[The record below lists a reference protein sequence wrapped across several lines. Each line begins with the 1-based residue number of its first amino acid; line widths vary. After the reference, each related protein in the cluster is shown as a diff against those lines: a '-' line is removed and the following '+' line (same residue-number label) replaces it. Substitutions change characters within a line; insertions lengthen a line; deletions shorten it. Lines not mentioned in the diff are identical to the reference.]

1 MNFDAM
7 IMSSPISRVFAV
19 VALLLAST
27 AAAHAQSYPT
37 KSVRLVTAE
46 VGAAGDLVARSFAP
60 GLSESFGQPVIV
72 ENRGG
77 SGIIPIQ
84 TVAKAQP
91 DGYTLLVFGST
102 LWHLPFIQDV
112 SYSVGDFA
120 PITLA
125 VTQPLLLVVH
135 PALAVKSVKELIALA
150 RAKPATLNYA
160 SGIAGSATHLPA
172 ELFKSMAGVDIVRV
186 AYKGGGPALTAILGG
201 EVQVMFATSSGAGPH
216 VSSGRLR
223 ALAVTSAQPS
233 VLFPALPT
241 VAASGLPG
249 YDAASTMC
257 VFAPA
262 RTPAALIGR
271 LNQEITRVLTKP
283 DVKERFIKSGSEVV
297 ASSPGE
303 LAAAIKA
310 DMARMGKV
318 IKDAGIRAE

>member
-1 MNFDAM
+1 M
-7 IMSSPISRVFAV
+7 IIEPTTLRIFA
-19 VALLLAST
+19 AGLLALS
-27 AAAHAQSYPT
+27 AGLASGENYPS
-37 KSVRLVTAE
+37 KSVRMVTAE
-46 VGAAGDLVARSFAP
+46 VGAAGDLVARSIAP
-60 GLSESFGQPVIV
+60 GLSESFGQPVVV

-77 SGIIPIQ
+77 SGVIPIQ

-91 DGYTLLVFGST
+91 DGYTLLVFGT
-102 LWHLPFIQDV
+102 ALWLLPFIQDV
-112 SYSVGDFA
+112 SYSVRDLA

-125 VTQPLLLVVH
+125 VTTPLLLVVH
-135 PALAVKSVKELIALA
+135 PSLPVKSVKELIALA
-150 RAKPATLNYA
+150 KARPGTLNYA

-201 EVQVMFATSSGAGPH
+201 EAQVMFATSSGAGPH
-216 VSSGRLR
+216 VGSGRLR

-233 VLFPALPT
+233 ALFPGLPT

-249 YDAASTMC
+249 YDAASIMC

-262 RTPAALIGR
+262 RTPPALIGR
-271 LNQEITRVLTKP
+271 LNQEITRVLNKP
-283 DVKERFIKSGSEVV
+283 EVKERFVRAGSEVV
-297 ASSPGE
+297 ASSPAE

-318 IKDAGIRAE
+318 IKAAGIRAE

>member
-1 MNFDAM
+1 
-7 IMSSPISRVFAV
+7 MSAGI
-19 VALLLAST
+19 ASS
-27 AAAHAQSYPT
+27 QNYPS

-46 VGAAGDLVARSFAP
+46 VGAAGDLVARSIAP
-60 GLSESFGQPVIV
+60 GLSERFSQPVVV

-77 SGIIPIQ
+77 SGVIPIQ
-84 TVAKAQP
+84 TVAKSQP
-91 DGYTLLVFGST
+91 DGYTLLVFGT
-102 LWHLPFIQDV
+102 ALWLLPFIQDV
-112 SYSVGDFA
+112 SYSVRDLA
-120 PITLA
+120 PVTLA
-125 VTQPLLLVVH
+125 VTTPLLLVVH
-135 PALAVKSVKELIALA
+135 PSLPVKSVKELIALA
-150 RAKPATLNYA
+150 KARPGTLNYA

-201 EVQVMFATSSGAGPH
+201 EAQVMFATSSGAGPH
-216 VSSGRLR
+216 VGSGRLR

-233 VLFPALPT
+233 ALFPGLPT

-249 YDAASTMC
+249 YDAASIMC

-262 RTPAALIGR
+262 RTPPALIGR
-271 LNQEITRVLTKP
+271 LNQEITRVLNKP
-283 DVKERFIKSGSEVV
+283 EVKERFVRAGSEVV

-318 IKDAGIRAE
+318 IKAAGIRAE